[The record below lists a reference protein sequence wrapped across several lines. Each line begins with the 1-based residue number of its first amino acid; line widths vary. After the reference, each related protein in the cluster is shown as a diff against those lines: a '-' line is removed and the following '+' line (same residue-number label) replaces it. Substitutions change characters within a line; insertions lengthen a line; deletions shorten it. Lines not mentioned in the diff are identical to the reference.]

1 MQMTQILKLA
11 FVLTIGIVTLNLQ
24 SCENG
29 DSKKS
34 GITAE
39 HEATEVSVWKYES
52 LTDEFGDDNGE
63 RVITGIFDG
72 KFSNSATNNSD
83 AKLQIF
89 YTEGAPIFRIFNYG
103 NQSVKGENFLR
114 FKVKDGNGNVNVLYL
129 LNNDGFFV
137 PTEVPGTLGMTGIDS
152 LLRAEQNI
160 KLSGVLLDGR
170 SDVDCLTTEYGYL
183 AEETGA
189 ASGYIERTEA
199 NQPKYQFSINPK
211 GLGEIIQK

>member
-1 MQMTQILKLA
+1 MKQIFKLSLA
-11 FVLTIGIVTLNLQ
+11 FIIGIGTLGFQ
-24 SCENG
+24 SCGKG

-34 GITAE
+34 EIISE
-39 HEATEVSVWKYES
+39 EDSKEESVWSYES
-52 LTDEFGDDNGE
+52 LTDEFGDENGE

-72 KFSNSATNNSD
+72 NFSNSATDNSD

-114 FKVKDGNGNVNVLYL
+114 FKVKDGEGNVNVLYL
-129 LNNDGFFV
+129 LNNEGFFV

-160 KLSGVLLDGR
+160 KLSGVLLDGS
-170 SDVDCLTTEYGYL
+170 SDIACLTTEYGYL
-183 AEETGA
+183 AEESGS

-211 GLGEIIQK
+211 GLGDMIKK